1 MGGKPRRRAAGWRL
15 PATMVVAWT
24 ATFGVA
30 VTCADLAV
38 ANPALPPAASELIET
53 ANASLAAGDPD
64 AAAAALRRLRL
75 HYPDSPLAAEALLL
89 SATVAAARNNAYQ
102 ERFFL
107 AETRRAVRR
116 LVDNGLLS
124 GTVANDYHLQ
134 TTSRLAELLE
144 AERDY
149 AGALRNYEEAIALLA
164 ARLDASPVDSATA
177 PSLARR
183 LARLR
188 LAAARLAYR
197 RGVGVGGDAAR
208 HFDQVDL
215 ADLDAGAVPMYRE
228 LARGLMWEHLTPR
241 HLGVGDG
248 NISAIATDGDDA
260 WVGTWTGGLV
270 RHTRSTGRRQV
281 FREGPESLHSRRVRV
296 IHPVGGYVW
305 VGTDEG
311 LSVYSLS
318 SSRWRQEPVL
328 GRGEPSPV
336 VAVADAGGA
345 VYAGTLGQGLW
356 RHDASGW
363 SRVGHESL
371 PGLFIN
377 TLLVVDRTLWIGTID
392 LGLVSLDLRSGT
404 LRSFDEV
411 SPALGP
417 QNVTAILAEDD
428 ATLWIGTFGAG
439 LYRWEADTNRVTH
452 FSAATGQIPDDWIL
466 AAAAGDAGLYFGTFG
481 GGAVRY
487 DPLRETWT
495 TISLEQGLTSL
506 NVAVVAAARGRV
518 YFGTLGAGVAILS
531 EARSVHGLQEAAG
544 LRTDLVR
551 KWRPYHGVTVVTGR
565 RRSWGGDVG
574 CIAAAS

>member
-1 MGGKPRRRAAGWRL
+1 MGGKPRRRAEGRRL
-15 PATMVVAWT
+15 PATIVLAWA
-24 ATFGVA
+24 ATLGIA
-30 VTCADLAV
+30 VPTF
-38 ANPALPPAASELIET
+38 ANPALTPAASELIET
-53 ANASLAAGDPD
+53 ASLALAAGDLD
-64 AAAAALRRLRL
+64 VAGAALRRLRL

-116 LVDNGLLS
+116 LADKGLLS
-124 GTVANDYHLQ
+124 ATAANDYHLQ
-134 TTSRLAELLE
+134 TTSRLAQLLE

-164 ARLDASPVDSATA
+164 ARLDSRADSATA
-177 PSLARR
+177 PSMARR
-183 LARLR
+183 LAWLR

-197 RGVGVGGDAAR
+197 PGVGVSGEAGR
-208 HFDQVDL
+208 HFDQVAP
-215 ADLDAGAVPMYRE
+215 ADLDADAVPQYRE
-228 LARGLMWEHLTPR
+228 LARRLMWEHLTPR
-241 HLGVGDG
+241 QLGVGDG
-248 NISAIATDGDDA
+248 NISAVATDGDDV

-281 FREGPESLHSRRVRV
+281 FREGPESLVSRRVRD

-311 LSVYSLS
+311 LSVYARS

-328 GRGEPSPV
+328 GGGEPSPV
-336 VAVADAGGA
+336 VAIVDADGA

-377 TLLVVDRTLWIGTID
+377 TLLVVDGTLWIGTID
-392 LGLVSLDLRSGT
+392 LGLVSLDLRSGA

-411 SPALGP
+411 NPALGP
-417 QNVTAILAEDD
+417 QNVTSMVAEDD

-439 LYRWEADTNRVTH
+439 LYRWEADTNRITH

-466 AAAAGDAGLYFGTFG
+466 AAAVGDAGLYFGTFG
-481 GGAVRY
+481 GGAVRH
-487 DPLRETWT
+487 DPHRETWT
-495 TISLEQGLTSL
+495 AISLEQGLTSL
-506 NVAVVAAARGRV
+506 NVAVVAAARGRI

-531 EARSVHGLQEAAG
+531 EARSVQGL
-544 LRTDLVR
+544 
-551 KWRPYHGVTVVTGR
+551 
-565 RRSWGGDVG
+565 
-574 CIAAAS
+574 